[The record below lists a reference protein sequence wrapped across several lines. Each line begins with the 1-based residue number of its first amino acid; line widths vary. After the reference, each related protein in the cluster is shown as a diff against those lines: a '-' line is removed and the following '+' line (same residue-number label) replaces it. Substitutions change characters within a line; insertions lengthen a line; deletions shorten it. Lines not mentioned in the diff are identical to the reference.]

1 MATNIN
7 VSMRYSTFMPMLLEA
22 MSRTHGDV
30 LELGAG
36 VFSTPLLH
44 WLCEKEKR
52 NLLTIESD
60 PLWSRFTS
68 TYLRSNYHTFLQVKQ
83 WDDATPHINKSWDV
97 VLVDH
102 SPSGRRITEIE
113 KLANLSKFLVI
124 HDSEPWK
131 DREYHYSR
139 IYPLFKYRFDFT
151 LVDHNST
158 VLSNF
163 FPVDDF
169 WKA

>member
-1 MATNIN
+1 MN

-22 MSRTHGDV
+22 MKRTDGDV

-44 WLCEKEKR
+44 WLCERQKR

-60 PLWSRFTS
+60 PGWYKFVQQ
-68 TYLRSNYHTFLQVKQ
+68 YLRTEYHNFLHVGN
-83 WDDATPHINKSWDV
+83 WDEADKFINKNWDV
-97 VLVDH
+97 ALIDH
-102 SPSGRRITEIE
+102 SPSGRRVTEIK
-113 KLANLSKFLVI
+113 KLANLTKYIIV

-131 DREYHYSR
+131 EREFHYST
-139 IYPLFKYRFDFT
+139 IYPLFKYRYNFDK
-151 LVDHNST
+151 VDHNTT

-163 FPVDDF
+163 HDLIDF
-169 WKA
+169 WI